1 MLRLKPSPTAALVVG
16 GDQKNSDKECGISY
30 IVIENIRLMKKTQLL
45 ETIQDMPEEFSVDE
59 LMERLMILQKIEE
72 GQQQIQAGQ
81 FYTEE
86 EAKKKLEKW
95 LK

>member
-1 MLRLKPSPTAALVVG
+1 
-16 GDQKNSDKECGISY
+16 
-30 IVIENIRLMKKTQLL
+30 MKKTQLL
-45 ETIQDMPEEFSVDE
+45 ETVQDMPEEFSVDD

>member
-1 MLRLKPSPTAALVVG
+1 
-16 GDQKNSDKECGISY
+16 
-30 IVIENIRLMKKTQLL
+30 MKKAQLL
-45 ETIQDMPEEFSVDE
+45 ETIQDMPDEFSVDDLIE
-59 LMERLMILQKIEE
+59 KLMILKKIEE

-86 EAKKKLEKW
+86 EAKRKLEKW

>member
-1 MLRLKPSPTAALVVG
+1 
-16 GDQKNSDKECGISY
+16 
-30 IVIENIRLMKKTQLL
+30 MKKTQLM
-45 ETIQDMPEEFSVDE
+45 ETIQDLPEEFSLDE

-72 GQQQIQAGQ
+72 AQHQIQKGQ
-81 FYTEE
+81 YYTEE

>member
-1 MLRLKPSPTAALVVG
+1 
-16 GDQKNSDKECGISY
+16 
-30 IVIENIRLMKKTQLL
+30 MKKTQLL
-45 ETIQDMPEEFSVDE
+45 ETIQDMPEEFSLDE
-59 LMERLMILQKIEE
+59 LMERLLILQKIEE
-72 GQQQIQAGQ
+72 GQQQIRVGQ

>member
-1 MLRLKPSPTAALVVG
+1 
-16 GDQKNSDKECGISY
+16 
-30 IVIENIRLMKKTQLL
+30 MKKTQLL

-59 LMERLMILQKIEE
+59 LMERLLILQKIEE
-72 GQQQIQAGQ
+72 GQEQIASGQ

-86 EAKKKLEKW
+86 EAKQKLGKW

>member
-1 MLRLKPSPTAALVVG
+1 
-16 GDQKNSDKECGISY
+16 
-30 IVIENIRLMKKTQLL
+30 MKKTQLL
-45 ETIQDMPEEFSVDE
+45 ETVQDMPEEFSVDD

-86 EAKKKLEKW
+86 EAKKKLKKW

>member
-1 MLRLKPSPTAALVVG
+1 
-16 GDQKNSDKECGISY
+16 
-30 IVIENIRLMKKTQLL
+30 MKKTQLL

>member
-1 MLRLKPSPTAALVVG
+1 
-16 GDQKNSDKECGISY
+16 
-30 IVIENIRLMKKTQLL
+30 MKKTQLL

-72 GQQQIQAGQ
+72 GQQQIQAEQ

>member
-1 MLRLKPSPTAALVVG
+1 
-16 GDQKNSDKECGISY
+16 
-30 IVIENIRLMKKTQLL
+30 MKKKQIL
-45 ETIQDMPEEFSVDE
+45 ETIQGMPEEFSVDE
-59 LMERLMILQKIEE
+59 LIERLMILHKIEE
-72 GQQQIQAGQ
+72 GQRQVQEGN

>member
-1 MLRLKPSPTAALVVG
+1 
-16 GDQKNSDKECGISY
+16 
-30 IVIENIRLMKKTQLL
+30 MKKAQLL

-72 GQQQIQAGQ
+72 GQRQIQAGQ

-86 EAKKKLEKW
+86 EAKEKLEKW

>member
-1 MLRLKPSPTAALVVG
+1 
-16 GDQKNSDKECGISY
+16 
-30 IVIENIRLMKKTQLL
+30 MKKTQLL
-45 ETIQDMPEEFSVDE
+45 ESIQDMPEEFSVDE
-59 LMERLMILQKIEE
+59 LMERLLILQKIEE

-86 EAKKKLEKW
+86 EAEKKLEKW